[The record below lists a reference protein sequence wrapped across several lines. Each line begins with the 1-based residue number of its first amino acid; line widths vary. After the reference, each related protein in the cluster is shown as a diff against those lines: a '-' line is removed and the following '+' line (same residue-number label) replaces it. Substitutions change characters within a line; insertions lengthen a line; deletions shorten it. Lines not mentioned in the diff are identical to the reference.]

1 MNRQRVNAHVPETVG
16 LPLFDGMEGAPAP
29 SAPSERFVLTDRVID
44 RSADGVGSDL
54 KIVAF
59 HDDGVEAE
67 AKVAVARPLTL
78 EEAEALVN
86 GEAITAA
93 LSAPYSNPTTS
104 REAAQS
110 IEPQLGNLEEL
121 VLEAIRASRDG
132 LTCDEVEEFT
142 KLSHQCAS
150 ARVNG
155 LMKRGVIVD
164 SGRKRKTRSGRNA
177 IVWIEKAKA

>member
-29 SAPSERFVLTDRVID
+29 SAPL
-44 RSADGVGSDL
+44 VGCDATAPS
-54 KIVAF
+54 VAKLE
-59 HDDGVEAE
+59 VPTP
-67 AKVAVARPLTL
+67 VAVARPLSL
-78 EEAEALVN
+78 DEADRMRR
-86 GEAITAA
+86 GEPLPAPIAA
-93 LSAPYSNPTTS
+93 PFSNLTTS

-177 IVWIEKAKA
+177 IVWIEKGKE

>member
-29 SAPSERFVLTDRVID
+29 SAPAELP
-44 RSADGVGSDL
+44 GVDL

-59 HDDGVEAE
+59 GDDG
-67 AKVAVARPLTL
+67 VAVARPLTI
-78 EEAEALVN
+78 EEAESLCR
-86 GEAITAA
+86 GEKISASI
-93 LSAPYSNPTTS
+93 SAPYSNPTTS

-121 VLEAIRASRDG
+121 VLEAIRVSRDG

-177 IVWIEKAKA
+177 IIWEARRDR